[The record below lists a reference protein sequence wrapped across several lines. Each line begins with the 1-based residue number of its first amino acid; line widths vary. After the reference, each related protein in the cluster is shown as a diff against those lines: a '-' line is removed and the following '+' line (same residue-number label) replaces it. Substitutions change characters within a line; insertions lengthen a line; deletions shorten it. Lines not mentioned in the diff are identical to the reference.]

1 MSASSEILAKHRRH
15 LWPCITTYYEE
26 PVVVDRAKG
35 HEVWDADGKKYL
47 DFFGGILTVSVGHSH
62 PHVTQAVQKQAE
74 KLVHVST
81 LYPMKPQA
89 DLAEK
94 IAGITPK
101 GGDLTTLFF
110 TNSGSEADETA
121 VQLAKSATG
130 SNTVIGLRHG
140 YSGRTVLARQLTAH
154 SSYRGL
160 DDEMTGVKQAHSPYC
175 YRCPWK
181 ASPETCGMECAQ
193 DIEELIQ
200 TTTPGRVAAFLA
212 ETIQGVGGF
221 ITPPKDYF
229 KVAVPIVKKYGGLF
243 ICDEVQ
249 AGFGRTGERWFGIEH
264 YDVMPDIITMAKG
277 IANGYAMGATATRP
291 DLAAKWKGSTVSTFG
306 GNPVSCAAAQATIEV
321 MEREDLPANAAKQG
335 ARLRE
340 RLLQMQEKHAAI
352 GEVRGKGL
360 MQAAELVVDRK
371 TKEPAKKHVL
381 KIFEETKKRGLL
393 IGRGGLYA
401 NVLRITPSLDI
412 TAREVDDACDILDQA
427 FTAAGAPTA

>member
-1 MSASSEILAKHRRH
+1 MSASEEIIAKHKKH
-15 LWPCITTYYEE
+15 LWPCITTYYDT
-26 PVVVDRAKG
+26 PIVVDHAKG
-35 HEVWDADGKKYL
+35 HEVWDADGRKYL

-62 PHVTQAVQKQAE
+62 PRVTKAVQEQTE

-94 IAGITPK
+94 IAEITPA
-101 GGDLTTLFF
+101 GGDLTTSFF

-130 SNTVIGLRHG
+130 SNTIIGLRHG

-154 SSYRGL
+154 ANYRPIE
-160 DDEMTGVKQAHSPYC
+160 DEMTGVKQAHSPYC

-181 ASPETCGMECAQ
+181 ANPDTCGMECAT

-200 TTTPGRVAAFLA
+200 TTTSGRVAAFLA

-229 KVAVPIVKKYGGLF
+229 KVAVPIIKKYGGLF

-249 AGFGRTGERWFGIEH
+249 AGFGRTGDKWFGIEH

-277 IANGYAMGATATRP
+277 VANGYAMGVTTTRP
-291 DLAAKWKGSTVSTFG
+291 ELAAKWRGATVSTFG
-306 GNPVSCAAAQATIEV
+306 GNPVSSVAAKTTIEV
-321 MEREDLPANAAKQG
+321 MQDEKLPQNAAVMG
-335 ARLRE
+335 ARMRE
-340 RLLQMQEKHAAI
+340 KLLAMQEKYPII

-360 MQAAELVVDRK
+360 MLALELVVDRK
-371 TKEPAKKHVL
+371 TKEPNKKAVMQL
-381 KIFEETKKRGLL
+381 FEETKKRNLL
-393 IGRGGLYA
+393 IGRGGLYG
-401 NVLRITPSLDI
+401 NVIRISPSLDI
-412 TAREVDDACDILDQA
+412 TAREIDDACELIDQS
-427 FTAAGAPTA
+427 FAAIAAAQ